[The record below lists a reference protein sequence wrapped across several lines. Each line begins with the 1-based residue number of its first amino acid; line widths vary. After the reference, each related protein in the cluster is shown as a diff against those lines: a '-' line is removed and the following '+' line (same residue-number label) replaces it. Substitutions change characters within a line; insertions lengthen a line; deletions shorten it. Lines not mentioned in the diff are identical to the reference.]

1 VINTNLNKVN
11 TGKKIDINARKFL
24 KKKNLDYSHGTGHGV
39 GFYLNVHEG
48 PQSISKFNNI
58 PLKPGMVLS
67 NEPGY
72 YEENKFGMR
81 IENLI
86 YVKKIKKNIFF
97 ENLTFAPIDLDLVD
111 FKFLDK
117 NEKKYLNKYHLQTY
131 NKLAKYL
138 NHKEKKWLLNLI

>member
-1 VINTNLNKVN
+1 
-11 TGKKIDINARKFL
+11 
-24 KKKNLDYSHGTGHGV
+24 
-39 GFYLNVHEG
+39 
-48 PQSISKFNNI
+48 
-58 PLKPGMVLS
+58 MVLS